1 MFGHEDYKYKS
12 NDLESRFEHNSLG
25 GEECKLL
32 RNWAPQ
38 RSRDFGK
45 GFEQISVHQLGDGK

>member
-32 RNWAPQ
+32 RN
-38 RSRDFGK
+38 
-45 GFEQISVHQLGDGK
+45 

>member
-32 RNWAPQ
+32 RNWAP
-38 RSRDFGK
+38 REVGILARALNK
-45 GFEQISVHQLGDGK
+45 